1 MLYVV
6 HTLVFVYVHSA
17 VLYRRR
23 RSLGGVGPTAGRLE
37 FRENVHLCTC
47 SLYFQENVYLCTCS
61 SHQ

>member
-23 RSLGGVGPTAGRLE
+23 RSLGGVGPTTGRLE
-37 FRENVHLCTC
+37 FRE
-47 SLYFQENVYLCTCS
+47 YVYLCTCS